1 MGDKKD
7 DSGLFGW
14 KNWKIPDEWTVV
26 ARDRTPVSVS
36 LYPAMSNVIKQA
48 WSFDSLI
55 HLQPTSGRFGLDYD
69 LDDKDNPNR
78 NVLVLR
84 DQYNPGMMTDI

>member
-36 LYPAMSNVIKQA
+36 LYPAISNA
-48 WSFDSLI
+48 MLSSL
-55 HLQPTSGRFGLDYD
+55 
-69 LDDKDNPNR
+69 
-78 NVLVLR
+78 VV
-84 DQYNPGMMTDI
+84 

>member
-36 LYPAMSNVIKQA
+36 SCPAMIMISSVIVLMKLR
-48 WSFDSLI
+48 SSRIYL
-55 HLQPTSGRFGLDYD
+55 TSRQKISILLYIQLNFIFFLF
-69 LDDKDNPNR
+69 
-78 NVLVLR
+78 
-84 DQYNPGMMTDI
+84 

>member
-36 LYPAMSNVIKQA
+36 LCPAM
-48 WSFDSLI
+48 L
-55 HLQPTSGRFGLDYD
+55 PT
-69 LDDKDNPNR
+69 DNCFKNR
-78 NVLVLR
+78 KL
-84 DQYNPGMMTDI
+84 

>member
-36 LYPAMSNVIKQA
+36 SCPPMLSSVIVLHLHSTHLFHFSRPLEDLA
-48 WSFDSLI
+48 WTMTWMI
-55 HLQPTSGRFGLDYD
+55 KITPTVMYWC
-69 LDDKDNPNR
+69 
-78 NVLVLR
+78 
-84 DQYNPGMMTDI
+84 

>member
-36 LYPAMSNVIKQA
+36 FCPAMLSSVIVLMKLRSSRIELASDPIENIHSTFNIQLHFIFF
-48 WSFDSLI
+48 SFIADLGKI
-55 HLQPTSGRFGLDYD
+55 WPGLR
-69 LDDKDNPNR
+69 L
-78 NVLVLR
+78 
-84 DQYNPGMMTDI
+84 G

>member
-36 LYPAMSNVIKQA
+36 LCPATLSSVNC
-48 WSFDSLI
+48 L
-55 HLQPTSGRFGLDYD
+55 
-69 LDDKDNPNR
+69 KDR
-78 NVLVLR
+78 KL
-84 DQYNPGMMTDI
+84 